1 MRRPRIPTIALLTV
15 AAIALLGAACGSS
28 KSSSKAASTTTT
40 ATAATAKAM
49 TDQVTTWF
57 TAADTNHD
65 GRIDQS
71 EADAVITSDF
81 HAMDLNHDD
90 VITMDDI
97 TIDVANMK
105 GVPAPPGPISTELP
119 ADKDNNGRI
128 DLSEY
133 KQYALEESAPLD
145 PSKDGGVTF
154 DEAVKVRVPGQV
166 AATTSTTSGVL
177 DGSGGAVAF
186 LLLGALAYALWRR
199 PRITAPAL
207 LVVALLA
214 GPLASA
220 PAIASA
226 VYNQTG
232 HGQTY
237 SIDFTCGIFCGNHW
251 DIPDG
256 QGRSRPGR
264 SGMYTVEQLCE
275 NTGADGQSNTTDHG
289 WSVLGSTNAGG
300 TGLQWTDYGNDG
312 AKTGGA
318 NPIVKGA
325 CVAAR

>member
-1 MRRPRIPTIALLTV
+1 MTRPRIPTIALLTL

-40 ATAATAKAM
+40 TATAKAM
-49 TDQVTTWF
+49 TDQMTAWF

-65 GRIDQS
+65 GHIDSS

-81 HAMDLNHDD
+81 NAMDLNHDG

-97 TIDVANMK
+97 SVDVAQMK
-105 GVPAPPGPISTELP
+105 GVPAPPGPINTELP

-128 DLSEY
+128 DLNEY
-133 KQYALEESAPLD
+133 KQYALQESAPLD
-145 PSKDGGVTF
+145 PSKAGGVTL
-154 DEAVKVRVPGQV
+154 EEGIKVRVPGQ
-166 AATTSTTSGVL
+166 AAAITPTTSGVL
-177 DGSGGAVAF
+177 DGSGGGVAF
-186 LLLGALAYALWRR
+186 LALGALAYALWRR

-207 LVVALLA
+207 LVIALVA

-220 PAIASA
+220 PALASA

-237 SIDFTCGIFCGNHW
+237 SIDFTCGFFCGNHW

-256 QGRSRPGR
+256 QSRSRPGR
-264 SGMYTVEQLCE
+264 SGQYYLAQVCE
-275 NTGADGQSNTTDHG
+275 NTGADGQGNTTDHG
-289 WSVLGSTNAGG
+289 WSIMSSTNAGG

-318 NPIVKGA
+318 NPILKGT